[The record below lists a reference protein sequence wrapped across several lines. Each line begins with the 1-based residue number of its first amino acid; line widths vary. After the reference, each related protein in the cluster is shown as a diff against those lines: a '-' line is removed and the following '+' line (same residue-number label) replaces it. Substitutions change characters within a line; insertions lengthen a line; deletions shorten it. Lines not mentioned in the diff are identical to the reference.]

1 MPNYG
6 MPGVA
11 ADRRTSRLTGVI
23 ILSVIAA
30 IALAYV
36 TYSNLRAEDG
46 LRIALHTE
54 HLGDGISAGSQVRVD
69 GVTVGEVAEVT
80 PGERGTQQ
88 IALLLDT
95 ERLVGIDDSLAI
107 DYAPTNLFGIA
118 EIELRRGAGGSPLRE
133 GAVLDLTG
141 TNNDRVYDATMSAIL
156 RSLSQVGMTVTS
168 PQMATVISQLAA
180 DFKAF
185 TPLVQALIT
194 VAKTLADNQDVMPSE
209 LFGKLGPAFDGGGEF
224 ASATMKVIDQLSD
237 IRVTQVDKERYDIGV
252 GVIGGSIL
260 PALTTTV
267 STAGGHFAET
277 TDMLAPMLLA
287 LAQMSPN
294 PRRTGADL
302 TALLQNLRGAMPDSP
317 NGPVLNLDVELSGV
331 PGIAVP
337 LFGKAGGR

>member
-11 ADRRTSRLTGVI
+11 ADRRTSRRTGGI
-23 ILSVIAA
+23 ILAVIAA
-30 IALAYV
+30 VVLATVGYNQLA
-36 TYSNLRAEDG
+36 TEDG

-69 GVTVGEVAEVT
+69 GVTVGEVAEVA

-88 IALLLDT
+88 ISLLLDAD
-95 ERLVGIDDSLAI
+95 RLHGLDDSLAV

-118 EIELRRGAGGSPLRE
+118 ELELRRGTGGAPLRE

-141 TNNDRVYDATMSAIL
+141 DNAGRVYDATMSAIL

-194 VAKTLADNQDVMPSE
+194 VAKTIADNQDVAPSE
-209 LFGKLGPAFDGGGEF
+209 LFGKLGPAFDGGGQF
-224 ASATMKVIDQLSD
+224 AGATMQVIDTLSE
-237 IRVTQVDKERYDIGV
+237 IKVTQVDKDRYDIGV
-252 GVIGGSIL
+252 GVVGGSIL
-260 PALTTTV
+260 PALSTTLT
-267 STAGGHFAET
+267 TAGGHFAET
-277 TDMLAPMLLA
+277 TDMLAPMLAA
-287 LAQMSPN
+287 LAQMSPT
-294 PRRTGADL
+294 PTRTGADL
-302 TALLQNLRGAMPDSP
+302 RALLTNLLAAMPAGPD
-317 NGPVLNLDVELSGV
+317 GPVLNLDVELSGV
-331 PGIAVP
+331 PALAVP
-337 LFGKAGGR
+337 LFGKDGAR

>member
-1 MPNYG
+1 

-11 ADRRTSRLTGVI
+11 ADRRTSRLTGAVI
-23 ILSVIAA
+23 LGIIAA
-30 IALAYV
+30 VVLATVVYNNV
-36 TYSNLRAEDG
+36 KTEDG

-54 HLGDGISAGSQVRVD
+54 HLGDGISAGSQVRID
-69 GVTVGEVAEVT
+69 GVTVGEVAEVA

-88 IALLLDT
+88 ISLLLDA
-95 ERLVGIDDSLAI
+95 ERLHGIDDSLAV

-118 EIELRRGAGGSPLRE
+118 ELELRRGTGGAPLRE

-141 TNNDRVYDATMSAIL
+141 ANSGRVYDATMSAIL

-168 PQMATVISQLAA
+168 PQMATVVSQLAA

-194 VAKTLADNQDVMPSE
+194 VAKTIADNQDVAPSE
-209 LFGKLGPAFDGGGEF
+209 LFGRLGPAFEGGGQF
-224 ASATMKVIDQLSD
+224 AGATMQVIDALSE
-237 IRVTQVDKERYDIGV
+237 IKVTQVDKDRYDIGV

-267 STAGGHFAET
+267 NTAGGHFAET
-277 TDMLAPMLLA
+277 TDMLAPMLAA

-294 PRRTGADL
+294 PAQTGADL
-302 TALLQNLRGAMPDSP
+302 RALLTNLLGAMPVGPD
-317 NGPVLNLDVELSGV
+317 GPVLNLDVELAGV
-331 PGIAVP
+331 PALAVP
-337 LFGKAGGR
+337 LFGKDGAR

>member
-11 ADRRTSRLTGVI
+11 ADRRTSRLTGAI
-23 ILSVIAA
+23 ILGIIAVVV
-30 IALAYV
+30 LGTVAYR
-36 TYSNLRAEDG
+36 NLKTEEG

-54 HLGDGISAGSQVRVD
+54 HLGDGISAGSQVRID
-69 GVTVGEVAEVT
+69 GVTVGEVAEVS

-88 IALLLDT
+88 ISLLLDAD
-95 ERLVGIDDSLAI
+95 RLHGIDDSLAV

-118 EIELRRGAGGSPLRE
+118 EIELRRGTGGNPLRA

-141 TNNDRVYDATMSAIL
+141 ANSDRVYDATMSAIL

-168 PQMATVISQLAA
+168 PQMATVVSQLAA

-194 VAKTLADNQDVMPSE
+194 VAKTIADNQDVAPSE
-209 LFGKLGPAFDGGGEF
+209 LFGKLGPAFDGGGQF
-224 ASATMKVIDQLSD
+224 AGATMQVIDRLSE
-237 IRVTQVDKERYDIGV
+237 IKVTQVDKERYDIGV
-252 GVIGGSIL
+252 GVIGGAIL
-260 PALTTTV
+260 PALTTTLT
-267 STAGGHFAET
+267 TAGGHFAET
-277 TDMLAPMLLA
+277 TDMLAPMLYA

-294 PRRTGADL
+294 PRQTGADL
-302 TALLQNLRGAMPDSP
+302 QALLNNLRGAMPDGP

-331 PGIAVP
+331 PAIAVP
-337 LFGKAGGR
+337 LFGKAGA

>member
-11 ADRRTSRLTGVI
+11 ANRRTSRLTGAVI
-23 ILSVIAA
+23 LAVIAVV
-30 IALAYV
+30 ALGYV
-36 TYSNLRAEDG
+36 TYSNVRSEEG
-46 LRIALHTE
+46 LRIALRTE
-54 HLGDGISAGSQVRVD
+54 HLGDGIESGSQVRVD

-88 IALLLDT
+88 IALLLD
-95 ERLVGIDDSLAI
+95 ENRLHGIDDSLAI

-118 EIELRRGAGGSPLRE
+118 EIELRRGPGGSPLRA

-141 TNNDRVYDATMSAIL
+141 PNNARVYDATMSAIL

-194 VAKTLADNQDVMPSE
+194 VAKTIADNQDVAPSE
-209 LFGKLGPAFDGGGEF
+209 LFGKLGPAFDGGGQF
-224 ASATMKVIDQLSD
+224 AGATMQVIDQLSE
-237 IRVTQVDKERYDIGV
+237 IKVTQTDKDRYDIGV
-252 GVIGGSIL
+252 GVIGGSLL
-260 PALTTTV
+260 PALTTTL
-267 STAGGHFAET
+267 STAGGHLAES

-294 PRRTGADL
+294 SRHTGAEL
-302 TALLQNLRGAMPDSP
+302 TALLQNLRGAMPDGP
-317 NGPVLNLDVELSGV
+317 DGPVLNLDVELSGV
-331 PGIAVP
+331 PAIAVP
-337 LFGKAGGR
+337 LFGKGGA

>member
-30 IALAYV
+30 IALGYL
-36 TYSNLRAEDG
+36 TYTNLRSEDG
-46 LRIALHTE
+46 LRIALRTE

-80 PGERGTQQ
+80 PGARGTQQ

-194 VAKTLADNQDVMPSE
+194 VSRTIADNQDVMPSE
-209 LFGKLGPAFDGGGEF
+209 LAGKLGPAFDGGGQF
-224 ASATMKVIDQLSD
+224 ASATMKVIDQLSE
-237 IRVTQVDKERYDIGV
+237 IRVTQVDKQRYDIGV
-252 GVIGGSIL
+252 GVIGGAIL

-267 STAGGHFAET
+267 STAGAHFAET

-302 TALLQNLRGAMPDSP
+302 TALLRNLRGAMPDGP
-317 NGPVLNLDVELSGV
+317 NGPVVNLDVELSGV

-337 LFGKAGGR
+337 LLGKAGAR

>member
-23 ILSVIAA
+23 ILGLIAVVVCVSVA
-30 IALAYV
+30 
-36 TYSNLRAEDG
+36 YSNLRTEEG
-46 LRIALHTE
+46 LRIGLHTE
-54 HLGDGISAGSQVRVD
+54 HLGDGIEAGSQVRID

-80 PGERGTQQ
+80 PGARGTQQ
-88 IALLLDT
+88 IALLLD
-95 ERLVGIDDSLAI
+95 EHRLHGIDDSLAV

-118 EIELRRGAGGSPLRE
+118 ELELRRGTGGAPLRE
-133 GAVLDLTG
+133 GTVLDLTG
-141 TNNDRVYDATMSAIL
+141 PAADRVYDATMSAIL

-194 VAKTLADNQDVMPSE
+194 VAKTIADNQDVPPSE
-209 LFGKLGPAFDGGGEF
+209 LFGKLGPAFDGGGQF
-224 ASATMKVIDQLSD
+224 AGATMQVINNLSE
-237 IRVTQVDKERYDIGV
+237 IKVTQVDKDRYDIGV
-252 GVIGGSIL
+252 GVIGGDIL
-260 PALTTTV
+260 PALTTTLN
-267 STAGGHFAET
+267 TAGGHFAET
-277 TDMLAPMLLA
+277 TDMLAPMLFA

-294 PRRTGADL
+294 PRQTGAEL

-317 NGPVLNLDVELSGV
+317 DGPVLNLDVELSGV
-331 PGIAVP
+331 PAIAVP
-337 LFGKAGGR
+337 LFGKAGA

>member
-1 MPNYG
+1 

-11 ADRRTSRLTGVI
+11 ADRRTSRLTGAI
-23 ILSVIAA
+23 ILGVIAA
-30 IALAYV
+30 VLLATVAYRH
-36 TYSNLRAEDG
+36 LRTDEG

-54 HLGDGISAGSQVRVD
+54 QLGDGISAGSQVRID
-69 GVTVGEVAEVT
+69 GVTVGEVAAVT

-88 IALLLDT
+88 ISLLLD
-95 ERLVGIDDSLAI
+95 EHRLHGVDDSLAV

-118 EIELRRGAGGSPLRE
+118 ELELHRGSGGAPLRA

-141 TNNDRVYDATMSAIL
+141 PHADRVYDATMSAIL

-168 PQMATVISQLAA
+168 PQMATVVSQLAA

-194 VAKTLADNQDVMPSE
+194 VAKTIADNQDVAPSE
-209 LFGKLGPAFDGGGEF
+209 LFGRLGPAFDGGGQF
-224 ASATMKVIDQLSD
+224 AGATMQVIDTLSE
-237 IRVTQVDKERYDIGV
+237 IRVTQVDKDRYDIGV

-260 PALTTTV
+260 PALTTTLN
-267 STAGGHFAET
+267 TAGGHFAET

-287 LAQMSPN
+287 LAQMSPS
-294 PRRTGADL
+294 PQRTGAEL
-302 TALLQNLRGAMPDSP
+302 TALLQNLRGAMPDGP
-317 NGPVLNLDVELSGV
+317 DGPVLNLDVELGAV

-337 LFGKAGGR
+337 LFGKAGA

>member
-11 ADRRTSRLTGVI
+11 ADRRTSRLTGAVI
-23 ILSVIAA
+23 LGIIAA
-30 IALAYV
+30 VVLATVVYNNV
-36 TYSNLRAEDG
+36 KTEDG

-54 HLGDGISAGSQVRVD
+54 HLGDGISAGSQVRID
-69 GVTVGEVAEVT
+69 GVTVGEVAEVA

-88 IALLLDT
+88 ISLLLDA
-95 ERLVGIDDSLAI
+95 ERLHGIDDSLAV

-118 EIELRRGAGGSPLRE
+118 ELELRRGTGGAPLRE

-141 TNNDRVYDATMSAIL
+141 ANSGRVYDATMSAIL

-168 PQMATVISQLAA
+168 PQMATVVSQLAA

-194 VAKTLADNQDVMPSE
+194 VAKTIADNQDVSPSE
-209 LFGKLGPAFDGGGEF
+209 LFGRLGPAFEGGGEF
-224 ASATMKVIDQLSD
+224 AGATMQVIDTLSE
-237 IRVTQVDKERYDIGV
+237 IKVTQVDKDRYDIGV

-267 STAGGHFAET
+267 NTAGGHFAET
-277 TDMLAPMLLA
+277 TDMLAPMLYA

-294 PRRTGADL
+294 PAQTGADL
-302 TALLQNLRGAMPDSP
+302 RALLTNLLGAMPVGP
-317 NGPVLNLDVELSGV
+317 EGPVLNLDVELAGV
-331 PGIAVP
+331 PALAVP
-337 LFGKAGGR
+337 LFGKDGAR

>member
-1 MPNYG
+1 

-23 ILSVIAA
+23 ILAVIAA
-30 IALAYV
+30 VVLAAVAYN
-36 TYSNLRAEDG
+36 NLRSEEG
-46 LRIALHTE
+46 MRIALHTE
-54 HLGDGISAGSQVRVD
+54 QLGDGISAGSQVRID
-69 GVTVGEVAEVT
+69 GVTVGEVAQVT

-88 IALLLDT
+88 IALLLD
-95 ERLVGIDDSLAI
+95 EHRLHGIDDSLAI

-118 EIELRRGAGGSPLRE
+118 ELELRRGSGGTPLRE

-141 TNNDRVYDATMSAIL
+141 ANADRVYDATMSAIL

-168 PQMATVISQLAA
+168 PQMATVVSQLAA

-194 VAKTLADNQDVMPSE
+194 VAKTIADNQDVAPSE
-209 LFGKLGPAFDGGGEF
+209 LFGKLGPAFDGGGQF
-224 ASATMKVIDQLSD
+224 AGATMQVIDQLSE
-237 IRVTQVDKERYDIGV
+237 IRVTQVDKQRYDIGV

-260 PALTTTV
+260 PALTTTL

-277 TDMLAPMLLA
+277 TDMLAPMLFA

-294 PRRTGADL
+294 PRRSGAEL
-302 TALLQNLRGAMPDSP
+302 TALLQNLRGAMPDGP
-317 NGPVLNLDVELSGV
+317 DGPVLNLDVELAAV
-331 PGIAVP
+331 PALAVP
-337 LFGKAGGR
+337 LFGKGGA

>member
-1 MPNYG
+1 MPAYG

-11 ADRRTSRLTGVI
+11 ADRRTSRLTGAI
-23 ILSVIAA
+23 ILGVIAA
-30 IALAYV
+30 VLLATVAYRH
-36 TYSNLRAEDG
+36 LRTDEG

-54 HLGDGISAGSQVRVD
+54 HLGDGISAGSQVRID
-69 GVTVGEVAEVT
+69 GVTVGEVAAVT

-88 IALLLDT
+88 ISLLLD
-95 ERLVGIDDSLAI
+95 EHRLHGIDDSLAV

-118 EIELRRGAGGSPLRE
+118 ELELLRGTGGSPLRA

-141 TNNDRVYDATMSAIL
+141 PNADRVYDATMSAIL

-168 PQMATVISQLAA
+168 PQMATVVSQLAA

-194 VAKTLADNQDVMPSE
+194 VAKTIADNQDVAPSE
-209 LFGKLGPAFDGGGEF
+209 LFGRLGPAFDGGGQF
-224 ASATMKVIDQLSD
+224 AGATMQVIDTLSE
-237 IRVTQVDKERYDIGV
+237 IRVTQVDKDRYDIGV

-260 PALTTTV
+260 PALTTTLN
-267 STAGGHFAET
+267 TAGGHFAET

-287 LAQMSPN
+287 LAQMSPS
-294 PRRTGADL
+294 PQRTGAEL
-302 TALLQNLRGAMPDSP
+302 TALLQNLRGAMPDGP
-317 NGPVLNLDVELSGV
+317 DGPVLNLDVELSGV

-337 LFGKAGGR
+337 LFGKAGA

>member
-1 MPNYG
+1 

-11 ADRRTSRLTGVI
+11 ADRRTSRLTGAVI
-23 ILSVIAA
+23 LGIIAA
-30 IALAYV
+30 VVLATVVYNNV
-36 TYSNLRAEDG
+36 KTEDG

-54 HLGDGISAGSQVRVD
+54 HLGDGISAGSQVRID
-69 GVTVGEVAEVT
+69 GVTVGEVAEVA

-88 IALLLDT
+88 ISLLLDA
-95 ERLVGIDDSLAI
+95 ERLHGIDDSLAV

-118 EIELRRGAGGSPLRE
+118 ELELRRGTGGAPLRE

-141 TNNDRVYDATMSAIL
+141 ANSGRVYDATMSAIL

-168 PQMATVISQLAA
+168 PQMATVVSQLAA

-194 VAKTLADNQDVMPSE
+194 VAKTIADNQDVSPSE
-209 LFGKLGPAFDGGGEF
+209 LFGRLGPAFAGGGEF
-224 ASATMKVIDQLSD
+224 AGATMQVIDTLSE
-237 IRVTQVDKERYDIGV
+237 IKVTQVDKDRYDIGV

-267 STAGGHFAET
+267 NTAGGHFAET
-277 TDMLAPMLLA
+277 TDMLAPMLYA

-294 PRRTGADL
+294 PAQTGADL
-302 TALLQNLRGAMPDSP
+302 RALLTNLLGAMPVGP
-317 NGPVLNLDVELSGV
+317 EGPVLNLDVELAGV
-331 PGIAVP
+331 PALAVP
-337 LFGKAGGR
+337 LFGKDGAR

>member
-1 MPNYG
+1 

-11 ADRRTSRLTGVI
+11 ADRRTARLTGAI
-23 ILSVIAA
+23 ILGLITVVL
-30 IALAYV
+30 LAGI
-36 TYSNLRAEDG
+36 TYSNLRTEDG
-46 LRIALHTE
+46 LRIALRTE

-88 IALLLDT
+88 IALLLDSA
-95 ERLVGIDDSLAI
+95 RLVGIDDSLAV

-118 EIELRRGAGGSPLRE
+118 EIELRRGTGGSPLRE
-133 GAVLDLTG
+133 GSVLDLTG
-141 TNNDRVYDATMSAIL
+141 ANGDRVYDATMSAIL

-209 LFGKLGPAFDGGGEF
+209 LFGKLGPAFDGGGQF
-224 ASATMKVIDQLSD
+224 AGATMQVIDQLSE

-260 PALTTTV
+260 PALTTTLT
-267 STAGGHFAET
+267 TAGGHLAET

-294 PRRTGADL
+294 SRATGADL
-302 TALLQNLRGAMPDSP
+302 TALLRNLRGAMPDGP
-317 NGPVLNLDVELSGV
+317 NGPVLNLEVELRGV
-331 PGIAVP
+331 PGLAVP
-337 LFGKAGGR
+337 LFGKAGA

>member
-11 ADRRTSRLTGVI
+11 ADRRTARRTGAI
-23 ILSVIAA
+23 ILGLITVVLVAS
-30 IALAYV
+30 LA
-36 TYSNLRAEDG
+36 YSNLRTEDG
-46 LRIALHTE
+46 LRIALRTE
-54 HLGDGISAGSQVRVD
+54 HLGDGISAGSQVRID

-80 PGERGTQQ
+80 PGDRGTQQ
-88 IALLLDT
+88 ISLLLDAA
-95 ERLVGIDDSLAI
+95 RLVGIDDSLAV

-118 EIELRRGAGGSPLRE
+118 EIELRRGTGGSPLRE

-141 TNNDRVYDATMSAIL
+141 ANGDRVYDATMSAIL

-194 VAKTLADNQDVMPSE
+194 VAETIADNQDVLPSE
-209 LFGKLGPAFDGGGEF
+209 LFGKLGPAFDGGGQF
-224 ASATMKVIDQLSD
+224 AGATMQVIDQLSE
-237 IRVTQVDKERYDIGV
+237 IRVTQVDKDRYDIGV

-260 PALTTTV
+260 PALTTTL
-267 STAGGHFAET
+267 STAGGHLAET

-294 PRRTGADL
+294 PRATSADL
-302 TALLQNLRGAMPDSP
+302 TALLQNLRGAMPDGP
-317 NGPVLNLDVELSGV
+317 NGPVLNLDVELRGV
-331 PGIAVP
+331 PGLAVP
-337 LFGKAGGR
+337 LFGKAGA